1 MHHLP
6 VEGQLMALEE
16 ICAIVGAQGGLT
28 LTVTACHFLYL
39 AVGIQQALLT
49 WPSLGSTAPEGSKE
63 AMASLAEVGREEGV
77 QLLSEG
83 EGKWVVVAAP
93 SCGGQG
99 VSTMLVGQARI
110 GRWQALGTFKA

>member
-16 ICAIVGAQGGLT
+16 VRMIVGAQGGLT
-28 LTVTACHFLYL
+28 LSAVACRFLHL

-49 WPSLGSTAPEGSKE
+49 WPSLGPTAPEGSKE
-63 AMASLAEVGREEGV
+63 AVASLAEVGREEGV

-83 EGKWVVVAAP
+83 EGK
-93 SCGGQG
+93 
-99 VSTMLVGQARI
+99 
-110 GRWQALGTFKA
+110 

>member
-16 ICAIVGAQGGLT
+16 VRMIVGAQGGLM
-28 LTVTACHFLYL
+28 LTALACHFLHL

-49 WPSLGSTAPEGSKE
+49 WPSLGPTAPEGSKE
-63 AMASLAEVGREEGV
+63 AVASLAEVGREEGV

-83 EGKWVVVAAP
+83 EGK
-93 SCGGQG
+93 
-99 VSTMLVGQARI
+99 
-110 GRWQALGTFKA
+110 

>member
-16 ICAIVGAQGGLT
+16 VRMIVGAQGGLT
-28 LTVTACHFLYL
+28 LTALACHFLHL

-49 WPSLGSTAPEGSKE
+49 WPSLGPTAPEGSKE

-83 EGKWVVVAAP
+83 EGK
-93 SCGGQG
+93 
-99 VSTMLVGQARI
+99 
-110 GRWQALGTFKA
+110 